1 MAFVRWDPLQ
11 DLLALHERMNRL
23 AGMDAP
29 GWSPPVDIYETA
41 GEYVVTAELPGM
53 GRDDIQIQVR
63 EGKLVVKGVR
73 PVRNATCEQYH
84 RVERG
89 RGPFSR
95 TFTLPAPI
103 EVDQISADLRDG
115 LLTITI
121 PKAAGSQRRIEVS

>member
-23 AGMDAP
+23 AGADAP

-73 PVRNATCEQYH
+73 PSRNAACEQYH

-89 RGPFSR
+89 RGSFSR

-103 EVDQISADLRDG
+103 EIQRVTADLRDG
-115 LLTITI
+115 VLTITI
-121 PKAAGSQRRIEVS
+121 PKSGSSPRRIEVS